1 MRALLAALILVPAVA
16 SAQPCTS
23 DARRV
28 VDELYR
34 HMLERAADPASA
46 SLVQRLANGN
56 VTVRELVREIA
67 KSPEHSQRFFNSSET
82 DAYVRAVE
90 TLYRHILGRQ
100 ADPDG
105 ARAQAALAESR
116 GFGAVVDR
124 LITSAEYQQSFNDW
138 GVPGSGGLRYCG
150 GATTQQG
157 ATAAQSATSVVLFR
171 QPDFRGRAYNLNRTR
186 ASLPIAMAA
195 ARSIQVAGGTW
206 ELCEATQFRGR
217 CAQVSS
223 DVRDLRSL
231 GLEGLGSIRPLQS
244 AR

>member
-34 HMLERAADPASA
+34 HMLERAADPASS
-46 SLVQRLANGN
+46 SLVQRLTNGN

-67 KSPEHSQRFFNSSET
+67 TSPEHNQRFYNSSET
-82 DAYVRAVE
+82 DAHLRAVE

-105 ARAQAALAESR
+105 ARANAGLAQAR
-116 GFGAVVDR
+116 GLGAVVDR
-124 LITSAEYQQSFNDW
+124 LINSAEYQQSFNDW

-150 GATTQQG
+150 GTATSRG
-157 ATAAQSATSVVLFR
+157 AAAQSATGVVLFR
-171 QPDFRGRAYNLNRTR
+171 QPDFRGRAYNLDRTR

-206 ELCEATQFRGR
+206 ELCERTKFRGR